1 MKPSTKI
8 RKLYK
13 DIKELKK
20 KLGTSI
26 TRHGRHTI
34 RQEILELENEI
45 KAIREDNKNEHTD

>member
-26 TRHGRHTI
+26 SRHGRHNL
-34 RQEILELENEI
+34 RQEILGLENEI
-45 KAIREDNKNEHTD
+45 KEIKKDRGNDG